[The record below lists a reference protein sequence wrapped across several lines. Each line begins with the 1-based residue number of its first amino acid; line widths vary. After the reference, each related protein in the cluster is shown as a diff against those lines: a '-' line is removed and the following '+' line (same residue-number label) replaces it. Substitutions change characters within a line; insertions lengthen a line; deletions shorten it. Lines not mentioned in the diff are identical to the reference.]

1 MKTRAMITKTMFVI
15 VFTLQ
20 LFFVKGQT
28 EFLTTVN
35 PTTGNF
41 SIIDSLPGVNFIYG
55 DVTAYDRNNKRYI
68 FKGIDF
74 GGNSRLYCIDATSGA
89 ILSQPLFN
97 INVGEFQYD
106 NASNTLFGL
115 YIDNGLM
122 FLISIDISA
131 ATTSIITTLPVLGM
145 SSGTTSFDEVN
156 GNFILQSSG
165 SFYSINVNTG
175 NIVANSA
182 PTSFSELQFN
192 NVSGKLYGLYLGST
206 TDVVDIDIS
215 AGTYSTIATMPVM
228 GYASTLTSFDEMNNI
243 YTYSASSTL
252 FSVDVNSGAIVSSP
266 TFPVVLPGENIIEL
280 HYDNANGT
288 LYGLHWGA
296 IRTTVGVSNNV
307 LSTGAIFN
315 IYPNPVST
323 QLTIDTE
330 LDADKIEILDITGET
345 IKSYIPKTNAINVS
359 SLPNGIY
366 FIKLITAEGSITKRF
381 VKQ

>member
-1 MKTRAMITKTMFVI
+1 MKTKTIFAI
-15 VFTLQ
+15 ILTLQ
-20 LFFVKGQT
+20 LSFVKGQT
-28 EFLTTVN
+28 EFLTTVD

-97 INVGEFQYD
+97 LNVGEFQYD

-122 FLISIDISA
+122 FLISIDIST
-131 ATTSIITTLPVLGM
+131 ATTSIIAGLPVLGM

-156 GNFILQSSG
+156 GNFILQSSA

-175 NIVANSA
+175 NIVVNSA
-182 PTSFSELQFN
+182 PTSFSELQFD
-192 NVSGKLYGLYLGST
+192 NVSGKLYGLHLGST
-206 TDVVDIDIS
+206 TDVVDININ
-215 AGTYSTIATMPVM
+215 AGTYTTIANMPVM

-243 YTYSASSTL
+243 YTYGASSTL
-252 FSVDVNSGAIVSSP
+252 FSVDVNSGTIVSSP
-266 TFPVVLPGENIIEL
+266 AFPVVFPGENIIEL

-288 LYGLHWGA
+288 LYGLHWGE
-296 IRTTVGVSNNV
+296 IRTTVGLSNNGLTTSANFSV
-307 LSTGAIFN
+307 
-315 IYPNPVST
+315 YPNPTST

-330 LDADKIEILDITGET
+330 EDVDRIEILDITGET
-345 IKSYIPKTNAINVS
+345 IKSEILKTNTINVS
-359 SLPNGIY
+359 DLPSGIY
-366 FIKLITAEGSITKRF
+366 FIKVATAEGSIAKRF